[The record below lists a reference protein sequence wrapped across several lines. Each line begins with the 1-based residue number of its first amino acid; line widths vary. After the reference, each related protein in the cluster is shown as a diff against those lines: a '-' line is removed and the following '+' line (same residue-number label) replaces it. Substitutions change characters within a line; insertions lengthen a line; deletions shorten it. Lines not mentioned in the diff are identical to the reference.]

1 VSKRVIIGA
10 AIVALVAGGVLLAAF
25 DTVATIVVGAMLVG
39 VAGVALVSLAF
50 LVVGESED
58 RDRERHPH
66 G

>member
-10 AIVALVAGGVLLAAF
+10 AIAAFVIGGVLLAVF
-25 DTVATIVVGAMLVG
+25 DSAATIVVGAMLVG
-39 VAGVALVSLAF
+39 AASVTLVSLGF